1 MVDENLLPKRGNN
14 DEIIIRP
21 GDKFLFTDTDERTRR
36 ILAVALFQKAAEQDY
51 ELEKE
56 KELDIRRHRVRQFQ
70 VGMND
75 ILFNKQP
82 SSVLTLTQAILLP
95 APTFRQ
101 SHSNMAMILSNG
113 ALCVGVILKKSNTDV
128 DEKFLNI

>member
-1 MVDENLLPKRGNN
+1 MQGCLVDENLLPKRGNN

-75 ILFNKQP
+75 ILFNKQCLSTFFSVNP
-82 SSVLTLTQAILLP
+82 NPGNFAAGSYLSSESFEYGND
-95 APTFRQ
+95 TFER
-101 SHSNMAMILSNG
+101 G
-113 ALCVGVILKKSNTDV
+113 AVCWCNT
-128 DEKFLNI
+128 EKE